1 MDRYGRL
8 AREVRVFEA
17 RRGRPFPQE
26 LRIRLKDAVV
36 HLVSGGTSAAE
47 AARLLGVSAQ
57 TVRRLWQERTA
68 ASSENEPVAL
78 VPVVV
83 TEPCRAAESAPS
95 TLVLVS
101 PSGYRVTGLDAS
113 MVVQVLRGLECS

>member
-8 AREVRVFEA
+8 AREVRVFGA
-17 RRGRPFPQE
+17 RRGRAFPEE
-26 LRIRLKDAVV
+26 LRVRLRDAAF
-36 HLVSGGTSAAE
+36 HLVSGGTSVAE
-47 AARLLGVSAQ
+47 AASLLGVSGQ
-57 TVRRLWQERTA
+57 TVRRLWQERMAT
-68 ASSENEPVAL
+68 SSEQQPVAL

-83 TEPCRAAESAPS
+83 TEPCPAAESAPS

-113 MVVQVLRGLECS
+113 MVVRVLRGLECS